1 MEVFPALSACS
12 LFAGLTQ
19 DEIAAILPCL
29 SARQAGFRRGQFL
42 LRAGDEVRFAGVV
55 LAGEVELLQED
66 FWGNRNL
73 LAAAGPGELFA
84 EAFACVQARAPV
96 SVLCKTDGRVLYLDT
111 RAVFSPVRKG
121 LHAAPD
127 AVTESHPRA
136 GGEKHAAEREGRV
149 SLAAL
154 DARKAAGLSS
164 AQARRPAA
172 PASASRSTASSWR
185 TSCRSTAARCS
196 AELSKMQREGLL
208 RAERS
213 DFTLFQP
220 E

>member
-1 MEVFPALSACS
+1 M
-12 LFAGLTQ
+12 
-19 DEIAAILPCL
+19 
-29 SARQAGFRRGQFL
+29 
-42 LRAGDEVRFAGVV
+42 

-111 RAVFSPVRKG
+111 HAVFFSLRKG
-121 LHAAPD
+121 LRAAPD

-149 SLAAL
+149 SRSARRAKKLLAYL
-154 DARKAAGLSS
+154 S
-164 AQARRPAA
+164 AQARRTG
-172 PASASRSTASSWR
+172 SASFRIPFDRQQLADFLSVNRSAM
-185 TSCRSTAARCS
+185 S

>member
-29 SARQAGFRRGQFL
+29 SARQACFRRGQFL
-42 LRAGDEVRFAGVV
+42 LRADDEVRFAGVV
-55 LAGEVELLQED
+55 LVGEVELLQED

-111 RAVFSPVRKG
+111 HAVFSHRVLHTSPKSIRKRLLSYFSECIKRTG
-121 LHAAPD
+121 SYEFDIPYN
-127 AVTESHPRA
+127 RQQ
-136 GGEKHAAEREGRV
+136 
-149 SLAAL
+149 LA
-154 DARKAAGLSS
+154 DFLSVNRS
-164 AQARRPAA
+164 AM
-172 PASASRSTASSWR
+172 
-185 TSCRSTAARCS
+185 S

>member
-1 MEVFPALSACS
+1 MQNGRARFVSRYPRGLFPL
-12 LFAGLTQ
+12 
-19 DEIAAILPCL
+19 
-29 SARQAGFRRGQFL
+29 
-42 LRAGDEVRFAGVV
+42 
-55 LAGEVELLQED
+55 
-66 FWGNRNL
+66 
-73 LAAAGPGELFA
+73 
-84 EAFACVQARAPV
+84 
-96 SVLCKTDGRVLYLDT
+96 
-111 RAVFSPVRKG
+111 RKG
-121 LHAAPD
+121 LRAAPD

-154 DARKAAGLSS
+154 NAAKSCWPIHS
-164 AQARRPAA
+164 AQARRTG
-172 PASASRSTASSWR
+172 SASFRIPFDRQQLADFLSVNRSAM
-185 TSCRSTAARCS
+185 S